1 VQYAKKKRLLFAAAV
16 AVLGLLATSMLLLR
30 SYEAS
35 PWSKYHGVRKGMTAA
50 EVEAL
55 FGGPGTPNG
64 PVSEVN
70 WPSDSERWI
79 CNRYLIVLRYDAERR
94 RFNANDRV
102 VGKSITHLNAEGT
115 AAPQGSWLADWLDD
129 HLSSWLY

>member
-1 VQYAKKKRLLFAAAV
+1 MRKKCLLVAGAV
-16 AVLGLLATSMLLLR
+16 AVLGLLATAILLLR

-35 PWSKYHGVRKGMTAA
+35 PWSKYHAVRKGMTAA

-64 PVSEVN
+64 PEGVGN
-70 WPSDSERWI
+70 WPSDSEEWI
-79 CNRYLIVLRYDAERR
+79 CNRYAIVVRYDAERR

-102 VGKSITHLNAEGT
+102 VGKSIAHLNAEGT
-115 AAPQGSWLADWLDD
+115 AVPQDSWLGRWLDD
-129 HLSSWLY
+129 HLAHWLF